1 MSLDLVERDTLTLML
16 RVATAA
22 QSDAVGS
29 SQRAGPPPGPR
40 LGSVC
45 SLLPATPSSS
55 GCLPQEGRRD
65 PFRHLGVAPWP
76 SGTPLLPHILFLLQE
91 GLPEWLGVSA
101 FAPVPRPPSLEHG
114 SGRTWERGGGW
125 GKLCPCGATGLDPA
139 TWPQFPPP
147 PPQSSPVESEE
158 EEPEEQDWEEDSGEG
173 PPAPSSPWKTGYVFS
188 PLTPQSAC
196 SPPQRGRG

>member
-22 QSDAVGS
+22 QRDAAGS

-45 SLLPATPSSS
+45 SSLPATPSPS

-114 SGRTWERGGGW
+114 SGRTWESGGGW

-139 TWPQFPPP
+139 TWPQFPPLP
-147 PPQSSPVESEE
+147 HSPVQWSLKRRS
-158 EEPEEQDWEEDSGEG
+158 PRNRTGKRTQVRGRLRPAVPGRQDMSFLPS
-173 PPAPSSPWKTGYVFS
+173 PPNQLVV
-188 PLTPQSAC
+188 L
-196 SPPQRGRG
+196 PQRGRG